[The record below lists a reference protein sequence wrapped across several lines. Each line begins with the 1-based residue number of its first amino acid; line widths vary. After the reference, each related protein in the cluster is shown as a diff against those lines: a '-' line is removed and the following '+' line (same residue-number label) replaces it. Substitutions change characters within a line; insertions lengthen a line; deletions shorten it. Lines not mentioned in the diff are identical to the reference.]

1 VATSLADAPA
11 STPVSPVRTVARAR
25 AREPLT
31 VACEKQASSPREHA
45 RQSPSPALAGG
56 RAAQEGTR

>member
-1 VATSLADAPA
+1 VATSLSDAPA
-11 STPVSPVRTVARAR
+11 STPVSPVRTVAR

-45 RQSPSPALAGG
+45 GHSPSPALAGG